1 MAEAENVVSEVEA
14 TKLFDSSE
22 VSWYTIVDGK
32 QKLLVTGNLQA
43 AMVVHDGRTLLILR
57 TYSPWVE
64 NQEEKYA
71 LSTDL
76 PSMKAGPKEFV
87 FPSETGYYGMK
98 FGAGVSDAKITA
110 FVNLLKNFSAY
121 SEAVDVL
128 SNVDVKKD
136 LNTKVTENSE
146 IANKYVS
153 KGTNTIVESID
164 TVSKATSRGI
174 KWATG
179 KLKKRIKPNEKPMEV
194 SEPVKWQ
201 AEKMKQ
207 MGGVAV
213 TFSKSM
219 VTGAVATASQ
229 LTSALYQNT
238 HNTKQGKQV
247 EKVMADPKAQ
257 AAAKTAVVAASAAW
271 EIYLAMAEAG
281 VQFVSDVADAT
292 ADVVEHKYGDDAGEA
307 TRNALSAATQGVQAL
322 NIVNKAPYT
331 AVAEGVLMKTKE
343 KVTETSV
350 KVAIDPSKQIKDVP
364 KKKEV
369 EVIGDL
375 D

>member
-1 MAEAENVVSEVEA
+1 M
-14 TKLFDSSE
+14 
-22 VSWYTIVDGK
+22 
-32 QKLLVTGNLQA
+32 
-43 AMVVHDGRTLLILR
+43 LILR
-57 TYSPWVE
+57 IASAWVE
-64 NQEEKYA
+64 NQEAKYA
-71 LSTDL
+71 LTSSL
-76 PSMKAGPKEFV
+76 PSMKAGPREFL
-87 FPSETGYYGMK
+87 FPSEHGYFGMK
-98 FGAGVSDAKITA
+98 FGAAVSLEKIQQ
-110 FVNLLKNFSAY
+110 FENLLKNFSAF
-121 SEAVDVL
+121 SEATDVL
-128 SNVDVKKD
+128 SNQSVKKD
-136 LNTKVTENSE
+136 MTSKVTDTSDVG
-146 IANKYVS
+146 NKYMQ
-153 KGTNTIVESID
+153 KGSNTIVESID

-179 KLKKRIKPNEKPMEV
+179 KLKKRIKPNEKAMEV

-213 TFSKSM
+213 TFSKSV
-219 VTGAVATASQ
+219 VTGAVATAQQ
-229 LTSALYQNT
+229 LTGALYENT

-247 EKVMADPKAQ
+247 EKVMSDPKAQ

-271 EIYLAMAEAG
+271 EIYLAMAQAG

-343 KVTETSV
+343 KVTENSV
-350 KVAIDPSKQIKDVP
+350 KVTIDPSKQIKDVP

>member
-1 MAEAENVVSEVEA
+1 M
-14 TKLFDSSE
+14 
-22 VSWYTIVDGK
+22 
-32 QKLLVTGNLQA
+32 
-43 AMVVHDGRTLLILR
+43 LILR
-57 TYSPWVE
+57 IASAWVE
-64 NQEEKYA
+64 NQEAKYA
-71 LSTDL
+71 LTSSL
-76 PSMKAGPKEFV
+76 PSMKAGPREFL
-87 FPSETGYYGMK
+87 FPSEHGYFGMK
-98 FGAGVSDAKITA
+98 FGAAVSLEKVGQL
-110 FVNLLKNFSAY
+110 VNLLKNFSAY
-121 SEAVDVL
+121 SEATDVL
-128 SNVDVKKD
+128 ANQSVKKD
-136 LNTKVTENSE
+136 MNSKVTDTSDVG
-146 IANKYVS
+146 NKYIQQ
-153 KGTNTIVESID
+153 GANTIVESID

-179 KLKKRIKPNEKPMEV
+179 KLKKRIKPNEKKMEV

-213 TFSKSM
+213 TFSKSV

-229 LTSALYQNT
+229 LSALYENT

-281 VQFVSDVADAT
+281 VQFVQDVADAT

-350 KVAIDPSKQIKDVP
+350 KVAIDPSKQIKDIP